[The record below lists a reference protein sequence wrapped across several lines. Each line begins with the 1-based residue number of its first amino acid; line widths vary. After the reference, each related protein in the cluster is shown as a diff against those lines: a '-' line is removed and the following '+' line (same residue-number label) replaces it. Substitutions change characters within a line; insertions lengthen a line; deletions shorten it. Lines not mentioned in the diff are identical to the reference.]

1 MSESLPQELSM
12 TFYQLLEKMVAED
25 ASDMFVTAKL
35 PVSAKINGEL
45 LPIDDHVLTAEESL
59 GLVHNAMNEK
69 QVRQFDTEKEC
80 NFAISIDGIGRFR
93 VSAFWQRDMAG
104 MVVRR
109 IVTEIPD
116 TDELGLPSVL
126 KDVVM
131 SKRGL
136 VLFVGGTGTGKST
149 SMASLIGYRN
159 RNSRGHILT
168 IEDPVEFVHEHGKCM
183 VTQREV
189 GLDTESFDAA
199 LQSSLRQAP
208 DVILIGEI
216 RNQEIM
222 EHALSFAET
231 GHLCIATLHA
241 NNANQAIDR
250 IMHLVPADQ
259 HGKLLFDLALNLR
272 GIIAQQLVPT
282 QDGNSRVAA
291 IEILLN
297 SPYIAELIKKGDV
310 GSIKEV
316 MEKSNELGMQTF
328 DQALFNLYDRGLI
341 TYADAL
347 HHADSPND
355 LRLMIKLRSNDQGG
369 TGGLAGVTLDG
380 FDTTQD

>member
-1 MSESLPQELSM
+1 MA
-12 TFYQLLEKMVAED
+12 FHQLLEKMVAAQ

-45 LPIDDHVLTAEESL
+45 QPIDDQVLTAKDAL
-59 GLVHNAMNEK
+59 VLVHNAMNEK
-69 QVRQFDTEKEC
+69 QIRQFDEEKEC

-93 VSAFWQRDMAG
+93 ISAFWQRDMAG

-116 TDELGLPSVL
+116 ADELGLPSVL

-159 RNSRGHILT
+159 RNARGHILT
-168 IEDPVEFVHEHGKCM
+168 IEDPVEFVHEHGKSM
-183 VTQREV
+183 ITQREV

-199 LQSSLRQAP
+199 LKSSLRQAP

-216 RNQEIM
+216 RSKEIM

-282 QDGNSRVAA
+282 KDGTSRVAA

-297 SPYIAELIKKGDV
+297 SPYVSELIKKGDV
-310 GSIKEV
+310 GSLKDV
-316 MEKSNELGMQTF
+316 MKKSNEQGMQTF
-328 DQALFNLYDRGLI
+328 DQALFNLYEDGLI

-355 LRLMIKLRSNDQGG
+355 LRLMIKLRSNDQSG
-369 TGGLAGVTLDG
+369 TGVLRGVTLDG
-380 FDTTQD
+380 FDDPID

>member
-1 MSESLPQELSM
+1 M
-12 TFYQLLEKMVAED
+12 TFHQLLEKMVAKD

-45 LPIDDHVLTAEESL
+45 QPIADHELSAEESL

-69 QVRQFDTEKEC
+69 QVRQFDEEKEC
-80 NFAISIDGIGRFR
+80 NFAISIEGIGRFR

-116 TDELGLPSVL
+116 TDELGLPPIL

-159 RNSRGHILT
+159 RNARGHILT
-168 IEDPVEFVHEHGKCM
+168 IEDPVEFVHEHAKSM
-183 VTQREV
+183 ITQREV

-199 LQSSLRQAP
+199 LKSSLRQAP

-216 RNQEIM
+216 RSPEIM

-250 IMHLVPADQ
+250 IMHLVPAEQ

-282 QDGNSRVAA
+282 SDGNSRIAA

-355 LRLMIKLRSNDQGG
+355 LRLMIKLRSNEQGG

-380 FDTTQD
+380 MEEPDN